1 MADWLCDAEDG
12 RVLASVEM
20 ATDRVARRVGLIGRP
35 GIDGA
40 LFIAPTFA
48 VHTIG
53 VRFPIDVAFL
63 SKYFVVLSTVTM
75 RPSRIGMP
83 RPRAKAV
90 IEAEAGSFERW
101 GLRRGHKVDI
111 R

>member
-1 MADWLCDAEDG
+1 VGDWLCSAEDG

-20 ATDRVARRVGLIGRP
+20 ATERVARRVGLIGRP
-35 GIDGA
+35 GLDGA

-48 VHTIG
+48 VHTMG
-53 VRFPIDVAFL
+53 VRFAIDVAFL
-63 SKYFVVLSTVTM
+63 DKDFVVLSTVRM
-75 RPSRIGMP
+75 KP
-83 RPRAKAV
+83 RRVGWPRLRAKAV

-101 GLRRGHKVDI
+101 GLRRGDKVDI

>member
-1 MADWLCDAEDG
+1 MGDWLCRDDG
-12 RVLASVEM
+12 SVLASVEM
-20 ATDRVARRVGLIGRP
+20 ATDRVSRRVGLIGRE

-48 VHTIG
+48 VHTFG

-63 SKYFVVLSTVTM
+63 DRDFVVLQTTTM
-75 RPSRIGMP
+75 SPRRVGRPRI
-83 RPRAKAV
+83 RAKAV
-90 IEAEAGSFERW
+90 IEAEAGAFERW
-101 GLRRGHKVDI
+101 GLTRGDKVDI